1 MAQTSLNQFK
11 TDFLGGTRQNRFEIQ
26 GVIPYSGG
34 ALSSFHVRSSLIP
47 TLQTS
52 TIVYDYLGRKS
63 FFPGEKMYSTWSFAV
78 LDDPSSGANNLW
90 QKFQSWQNRINNHF
104 TNVSDVS
111 AQQSTEPSYKAFG
124 WRINQLD
131 LNGNTI
137 KTFMLNGCW
146 PRSVNEISFNMGRPN
161 VLNTFNVVFVFD
173 TVQIF
178 DRTVQI
184 TNTNIT

>member
-1 MAQTSLNQFK
+1 MPQTSLNQFK
-11 TDFLGGTRQNRFEIQ
+11 TDFLGGTRQNRFVIE

-34 ALSSFHVRSSLIP
+34 QLSSFHIRSSLIP

-52 TIVYDYLGRKS
+52 TVSYDYMGRKS
-63 FFPGEKMYSTWSFAV
+63 FFPGEKMYSTWSVAV
-78 LDDPSSGANNLW
+78 LDDPYSTANNLW
-90 QKFQSWQNRINNHF
+90 KKFQNWQNNINNHF

-111 AQQSTEPSYKAFG
+111 AQGTAEPAYKAFG
-124 WRINQLD
+124 WKINQLD
-131 LNGNTI
+131 LNGNTL

-146 PRSVNEISFNMGRPN
+146 PRSVNEIGFNMGRPN

-178 DRTVQI
+178 NKTTEI
-184 TNTNIT
+184 TNPNIT